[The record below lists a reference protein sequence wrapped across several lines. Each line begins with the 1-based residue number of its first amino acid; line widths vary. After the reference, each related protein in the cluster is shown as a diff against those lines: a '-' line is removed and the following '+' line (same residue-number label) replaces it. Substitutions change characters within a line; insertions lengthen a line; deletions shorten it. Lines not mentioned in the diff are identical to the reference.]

1 MTTVAAIQGDGWA
14 VVGADSRVLSGTRIY
29 SMTRKGGKIASRGS
43 FLVVGAGDVR
53 ALNIV
58 LYAFDPPKD
67 VPAST
72 GAKLDAFVTRQVVPH
87 LRRLFDDNKYEVDPD
102 DDDDVFEFLFIVNG
116 VIYHVDKYFAWVRDS
131 SGLYSMGSGGEHA
144 IGVLHAHKRWHKPKK
159 MDLEDAKLAVREALE
174 ISAVLDSGT
183 AAPFNVR
190 VQHMV

>member
-43 FLVVGAGDVR
+43 FLIVGSGDVR

-58 LYAFDPPKD
+58 LYSFDPPKG
-67 VPAST
+67 VPAGT
-72 GAKLDAFVTRQVVPH
+72 GRPLDTFFTREVIPY
-87 LRRLFDDNKYEVDPD
+87 LRRLFDEHGYKVADDN
-102 DDDDVFEFLFIVNG
+102 DDDVFEFIFVVNSA
-116 VIYHVDKYFAWVRDS
+116 IYVVDKYFTWVRDS
-131 SGLYSMGSGGEHA
+131 SGLYSMGSGGEYA
-144 IGVLHAHKRWHKPKK
+144 IGVLQAHKRWHRPKK
-159 MDLEDAKLAVREALE
+159 MDLDDAKLAVREALE
-174 ISAVLDSGT
+174 IAAVLDSGT